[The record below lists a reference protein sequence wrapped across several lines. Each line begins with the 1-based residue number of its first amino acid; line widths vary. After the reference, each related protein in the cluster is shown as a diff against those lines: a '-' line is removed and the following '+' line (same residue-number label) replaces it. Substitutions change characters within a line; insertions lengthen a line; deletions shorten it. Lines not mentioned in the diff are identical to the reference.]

1 MASVRLE
8 VQNGSLK
15 GRTFEPE
22 GDVVRIG
29 RAAHNELVLE
39 EAHVSAE
46 HARLVVGA
54 ERVTVE
60 DLRSTN
66 GSAVVRGSQ
75 RIVLGE
81 ASSARAVLESGDVLE
96 LGGSGDEGTQIR
108 VELGDE
114 REPPHVVSIRPIGEL
129 AGFTTSGDRNTG
141 VLKTLYRVEKRIGG
155 AVDLDDVLIAVADAA
170 LELVPTATH
179 ATLVLRDD
187 LAADADRD
195 DAGYVP
201 VLTRL
206 RSPEGQGAAPGGA
219 VAITRSVFRKVIR
232 ERAAVLAADAPSE
245 AFSSESLLGASI
257 RSTIGV
263 PLWKGDEILG
273 VVQVDNRASPGMFD
287 SADLD
292 ALGVLAASASLAVA
306 NARLIRRLVAAEE
319 QLQKENSFLK
329 GRERAKSS
337 GAVDII
343 GQSKAM
349 RELFNQ
355 LDKVVDTRV
364 TVLIE
369 GETGTGKE
377 LIASAVHY
385 RSRRRAKLFVAQN
398 CAAMPENLLESELF
412 GHKRGSFTGATEEK
426 RGLFDVADGGTLFL
440 DEVTEMPVSLQAKL
454 LRVLQEGE
462 IRAVGATQ
470 TKTVDVRIVAA
481 CNRNLEKEVEEGRFR
496 QDLYYRLK
504 VFPIRVPPLRE
515 RRDDVPLLAGHFLE
529 RYTKEVGR
537 PIAGFAQATMELLM
551 SYDWPG
557 NVRELENEVQRLV
570 IQADANAFVT
580 PDLLSPRVRQMEGLI
595 TQAGAVKGTL
605 KDMVEQVEKYFILER
620 LREHGNNKTST
631 AKVLGITREGLHKK
645 LKQLGIG

>member
-8 VQNGSLK
+8 VLNGGSK
-15 GRTFEPE
+15 GRVLEPE

-29 RAAHNELVLE
+29 RAASNELELT

-54 ERVTVE
+54 ERVTLE

-66 GSAVVRGSQ
+66 GTAIVRGSQ
-75 RIVLGE
+75 RILLGD
-81 ASSARAVLESGDVLE
+81 STSLRTVLETGDVVE
-96 LGGSGDEGTQIR
+96 LGGSADESTQVR
-108 VELGDE
+108 VQLGAE
-114 REPPHVVSIRPIGEL
+114 REPAHVVTIRPIAEL
-129 AGFTTSGDRNTG
+129 PGVTGSAERNTG
-141 VLKTLYRVEKRIGG
+141 VLASLFRVEKAIGG
-155 AVDLDDVLIAVADAA
+155 APDLDAVLIAVADAA

-187 LAADADRD
+187 IAAETDRD
-195 DAGYVP
+195 EAGYVP
-201 VLTRL
+201 VLTRV
-206 RSPEGQGAAPGGA
+206 RGAAGRGEAPAGPVA
-219 VAITRSVFRKVIR
+219 VTRSVFRKVVR

-245 AFSSESLLGASI
+245 SFSSESLLGASI

-273 VVQVDNRASPGMFD
+273 VLQVDNRATPGMFD
-287 SADLD
+287 SADLE
-292 ALGVLAASASLAVA
+292 ALGVLAASSSLAIA
-306 NARLIRRLVAAEE
+306 NARLVRRLLAAEE
-319 QLQKENSFLK
+319 QLQKENTFLK
-329 GRERAKSS
+329 GRERAKQS
-337 GAVDII
+337 GATEII
-343 GQSKAM
+343 GQSRAM
-349 RELFNQ
+349 RDLLTQ

-385 RSRRRAKLFVAQN
+385 RSRRRGKLFVAQN

-440 DEVTEMPVSLQAKL
+440 DEVTEMPLSLQAKL

-462 IRAVGATQ
+462 IRPVGATH
-470 TKTVDVRIVAA
+470 TKVVDVRIVAA
-481 CNRNLEKEVEEGRFR
+481 CNRNLEKEVEAGRFR

-515 RRDDVPLLAGHFLE
+515 RRDDVPLLSGHFLQK
-529 RYTKEVGR
+529 YTREVGR
-537 PIAGFAQATMELLM
+537 PVAGFAQGAMELLM
-551 SYDWPG
+551 SYEWPG

-570 IQADANAFVT
+570 IQVDAGAFIT
-580 PDLLSPRVRQMEGLI
+580 PDLLSPRVRQMEATI
-595 TQAGAVKGTL
+595 AQAGAVKGTL
-605 KDMVEQVEKYFILER
+605 KEMVEQVEKYFILET
-620 LREHGNNKTST
+620 LREHGNNKTSA
-631 AKVLGITREGLHKK
+631 AKTLGITREGLHKK

>member
-8 VQNGSLK
+8 VLNGGSK
-15 GRTFEPE
+15 GRVLEPE

-29 RAAHNELVLE
+29 RAASNELELT

-54 ERVTVE
+54 ERVTLE

-66 GSAVVRGSQ
+66 GTAIVRGSQ
-75 RIVLGE
+75 RILLGD
-81 ASSARAVLESGDVLE
+81 STSMRTVLETGDVVE
-96 LGGSGDEGTQIR
+96 LGGSADESTQVR
-108 VELGDE
+108 VQLGAE
-114 REPPHVVSIRPIGEL
+114 REPAHVVTIRPIAEL
-129 AGFTTSGDRNTG
+129 PGVTGSAERNTG
-141 VLKTLYRVEKRIGG
+141 VLASLFRVEKAIGG
-155 AVDLDDVLIAVADAA
+155 APDLDAVLIAVADAA

-187 LAADADRD
+187 IAAETDRD
-195 DAGYVP
+195 EAGYVP
-201 VLTRL
+201 VLTRV
-206 RSPEGQGAAPGGA
+206 RGAAGRGEAPAGPVA
-219 VAITRSVFRKVIR
+219 VTRSVFRKVVR

-245 AFSSESLLGASI
+245 SFSSESLLGASI

-273 VVQVDNRASPGMFD
+273 VLQVDNRATPGMFD
-287 SADLD
+287 SADLE
-292 ALGVLAASASLAVA
+292 ALGVLAASSSLAIA
-306 NARLIRRLVAAEE
+306 NARLVRRLLAAEE
-319 QLQKENSFLK
+319 QLQKENTFLK
-329 GRERAKSS
+329 GRERAKQS
-337 GAVDII
+337 GATEII
-343 GQSKAM
+343 GQSRAM
-349 RELFNQ
+349 RDLLTQ

-385 RSRRRAKLFVAQN
+385 RSRRRGKLFVAQN
-398 CAAMPENLLESELF
+398 CAALPENLLESELF

-440 DEVTEMPVSLQAKL
+440 DEVTEMPLSLQAKL

-462 IRAVGATQ
+462 IRPVGATH
-470 TKTVDVRIVAA
+470 TKIVDVRIVAA
-481 CNRNLEKEVEEGRFR
+481 CNRNLEKEVEAGRFR

-515 RRDDVPLLAGHFLE
+515 RRDDVPLLAGHFLQK
-529 RYTKEVGR
+529 YTREVGR
-537 PIAGFAQATMELLM
+537 PVAGFAQGAMELLM
-551 SYDWPG
+551 SYEWPG

-570 IQADANAFVT
+570 IQVDAGAFIT
-580 PDLLSPRVRQMEGLI
+580 PDLLSPRVRQMEATI
-595 TQAGAVKGTL
+595 AQAGAVKGTL
-605 KDMVEQVEKYFILER
+605 KEMVEQVEKYFILET
-620 LREHGNNKTST
+620 LREHGNNKTSA
-631 AKVLGITREGLHKK
+631 AKTLGITREGLHKK